1 MNIEKALEQE
11 KGRILKAEHVI
22 EAMEIC
28 YALANYGPESDAP
41 TQRLDQPKI
50 NLINAAQKLMKDM
63 EEAEKKHLLI
73 ERKRL
78 AKLAKEE
85 AKRQTLMTLSM
96 NCGQA

>member
-11 KGRILKAEHVI
+11 KGRILRPEHVI

-28 YALANYGPESDAP
+28 HVLANYGPESPIQEKVD
-41 TQRLDQPKI
+41 
-50 NLINAAQKLMKDM
+50 LINAAQSLMKKM
-63 EEAEKKHLLI
+63 EEAEKRHLLL

-78 AKLAKEE
+78 AKLAKEK

-96 NCGQA
+96 NRGQA